1 MKKQLLVSVFTVAAI
16 GSGIF
21 ATQAFAQ
28 SEVKPD
34 DTLIQKISD
43 TFKLN
48 KGDVEKVF
56 VTHHSERKA
65 EMEKKFEERLGQAV
79 KDGDL
84 TDAQKTLIL
93 NKRKEMV
100 AEMQSKKES
109 LKDMTPDQR
118 KTTMQQSHAALEE
131 WAKQNN
137 IDLKWLGFK
146 MKMHFGPKR

>member
-1 MKKQLLVSVFTVAAI
+1 MNKQIVIGALAVAAI
-16 GSGIF
+16 GSGLF

-28 SEVKPD
+28 NEAMPE

-56 VTHHSERKA
+56 IAHHSEKKA
-65 EMEKKFEERLGQAV
+65 EMEKRFGERLDQAV
-79 KDGDL
+79 KNGDL
-84 TDAQKTLIL
+84 TESQKTLIL
-93 NKRKEMV
+93 NKRKEL
-100 AEMQSKKES
+100 ASEMEKHKES
-109 LKDMTPDQR
+109 LKNMTPEER
-118 KTTMQQSHAALEE
+118 KSTMQKHHAEIEA

-146 MKMHFGPKR
+146 MKLRFGPKN